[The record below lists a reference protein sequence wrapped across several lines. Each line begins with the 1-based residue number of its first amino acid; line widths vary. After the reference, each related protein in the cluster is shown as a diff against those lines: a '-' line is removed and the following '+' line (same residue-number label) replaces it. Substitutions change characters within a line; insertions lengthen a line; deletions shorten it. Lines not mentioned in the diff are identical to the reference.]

1 MTFLWPRE
9 HLYSEILYV
18 IIIYSMILLMNKYIC
33 ISRWINPLLKEHKKY
48 LFIMIRAEVYV
59 LSILMHFGEGKIT
72 ENNLTI
78 TLIVLMILVLGLLFV
93 YLKMQERLI
102 KSEKIF

>member
-1 MTFLWPRE
+1 MT
-9 HLYSEILYV
+9 
-18 IIIYSMILLMNKYIC
+18 C
-33 ISRWINPLLKEHKKY
+33 
-48 LFIMIRAEVYV
+48 AEVYV

-102 KSEKIF
+102 KSEKNILNMRFETMTEQYKELKTKR